1 MDLPVIIRQDGHAAA
16 EGVAV
21 DISQGG
27 MFVRTETVLPFAESI
42 ILTIDLPGLG
52 PTDLPAF
59 VRWTTPEGFGVQF
72 GLLGARETHA
82 INELTRR

>member
-1 MDLPVIIRQDGHAAA
+1 MIIRQDGRAQAT
-16 EGVAV
+16 GVAV

-27 MFVRTETVLPFAESI
+27 MFVRTEAVVPFAESI
-42 ILTIDLPGLG
+42 ILTLTLPGLG
-52 PTDLPAF
+52 ETDVPAF

-82 INELTRR
+82 IGAIVTAGQ